1 MPRKLVYYV
10 ACTLDGFIARAD
22 GTFDC
27 FLFEGPHFQDLFESF
42 PETFPA
48 HLRARLGVAEKACRF
63 DTVLMGRRTYEV
75 GLREGVT
82 SPYRP
87 LRQIVVSASMT
98 ESPEPEVALH
108 RGCPV
113 DLVRQLKQE
122 PGRDI
127 WLCGGGALAGSLVEE
142 IDEFILKVNP
152 VSIGRGIPLL
162 GDHAATLPA
171 TLISH
176 RVYPNG
182 FVLANYAANGT
193 KGNP

>member
-10 ACTLDGFIARAD
+10 ACTLDGFIARTD

-48 HLRARLGVAEKACRF
+48 HLRARLGVAETACRF

-82 SPYRP
+82 NPYRP
-87 LRQIVVSASMT
+87 LRQMVISASMT
-98 ESPEPEVALH
+98 EPPDPEVGLH
-108 RGCPV
+108 GGCPV
-113 DLVRQLKQE
+113 ELVRRLKQE

-127 WLCGGGALAGSLVEE
+127 WLCGGGELAGSLAME
-142 IDEFILKVNP
+142 IDEIILKVNP
-152 VSIGRGIPLL
+152 VLIGRGIPLL
-162 GDHAATLPA
+162 GGFEGKLPA
-171 TLISH
+171 TLLTH
-176 RVYPNG
+176 RAYPNG
-182 FVLANYAANGT
+182 FVLARYEVNSGAR
-193 KGNP
+193 